1 MTPLRSLALA
11 LVLAALAA
19 PVSAQTPFGLG
30 DLGGD
35 WQGSGTFARGAE
47 EPGRIRCKIEFSTTA
62 RGTTLVAG
70 RCASS
75 EGSDVFG
82 LEVTEG
88 EGGAISAMN
97 RSEPPGS
104 LPAELTGVLG
114 ADGMRLQGEGI
125 AALELRRDGQELTLA
140 IVSGV
145 ADRPGRMDVR
155 LARIA
160 P

>member
-1 MTPLRSLALA
+1 MTPLRRVALA
-11 LVLAALAA
+11 FLLAAMAA
-19 PVSAQTPFGLG
+19 PVAAQTPFGLG
-30 DLGGD
+30 DLGGE
-35 WQGSGTFARGAE
+35 WQGSGTFANGTE

-82 LEVTEG
+82 LEVTER

-97 RSEPPGS
+97 RIEPPGS